1 MSLEAMK
8 MVEKA
13 EFDAKKLIAD
23 AKAEAKTAADNAAK
37 AGREKLDAK
46 VERAKKSAEDILEN
60 ARLVGKATCTDIDRA
75 SDDAVN
81 SLRAAAEAKLPEA
94 ARFIAE
100 RVMDIE

>member
-13 EFDAKKLIAD
+13 ELDAKKLIAD

-46 VERAKKSAEDILEN
+46 VEKAKKSAEDILEN

-81 SLRAAAEAKLPEA
+81 SLRAAAEAKLPET

-100 RVMDIE
+100 RVMDVE

>member
-37 AGREKLDAK
+37 AGRDRLDAK
-46 VERAKKSAEDILEN
+46 VEKAKKSADDILEN
-60 ARLVGKATCTDIDRA
+60 AKLVGRATCTDIDRA
-75 SDDAVN
+75 SADAV
-81 SLRAAAEAKLPEA
+81 SRLRAAAEEKLPEA
-94 ARFIAE
+94 AKFIAE
-100 RVMDIE
+100 RVMDVE